1 MLGVS
6 EFWQTVIKGV
16 VIVLAVGLDQ
26 LQVRLQARLLP
37 FLTTANSEA
46 AR

>member
-6 EFWQTVIKGV
+6 EFWQMVIKGV

-26 LQVRLQARLLP
+26 AQLRLQAKLLP
-37 FLTTANSEA
+37 YLEVG
-46 AR
+46 R